1 MRTFEELLAEYLT
14 DEKFREEWEKSEVQY
29 AIQEAIMDAR
39 IRGKMTQK
47 ELAEKSG
54 IDRADIS
61 KLETGDS
68 NPTIRQL
75 QKLALGMGKK
85 LVVNFVPL
93 GK

>member
-14 DEKFREEWEKSEVQY
+14 DDKFREEWEKSEVQY
-29 AIQEAIMDAR
+29 AIQYAIVEAR
-39 IRGKMTQK
+39 TKGKMTQS
-47 ELAEKSG
+47 ELAEKAG

-61 KLETGDS
+61 KMETGKC
-68 NPTIRQL
+68 NPTINQL

>member
-1 MRTFEELLAEYLT
+1 MA
-14 DEKFREEWEKSEVQY
+14 DEKVKEEWDKLEVEY
-29 AIQEAIMDAR
+29 AIKTAILKAR
-39 IRGKMTQK
+39 TERKMTQK

-61 KLETGDS
+61 KMETGDS
-68 NPTIRQL
+68 NPTIKQL

>member
-1 MRTFEELLAEYLT
+1 MKFEELLEEYLT
-14 DEKFREEWEKSEVQY
+14 DEKFKEEWDKLEVEY
-29 AIQEAIMDAR
+29 AIKSAIIKAR
-39 IRGKMTQK
+39 IERRMTQK

-61 KLETGDS
+61 KMETGNC
-68 NPTIRQL
+68 NPTIKKL